1 MSRIGGLLLYLLSRY
16 TRKRLNH
23 LPKST
28 TEKITLPRRKQNQVT
43 THRLQIKGAK
53 PYETKQSNYYLLGIE
68 RLGKTA

>member
-28 TEKITLPRRKQNQVT
+28 TEKSTLPRRKQNQVI
-43 THRLQIKGAK
+43 THRLQIKGAL
-53 PYETKQSNYYLLGIE
+53 PYVTRRCNQTTIYLGLNV
-68 RLGKTA
+68 